1 MSDLPKL
8 ISFDNLL
15 SNEIE
20 RSKEIQ
26 RERNLLRRETERL
39 RRVSNNLSYL
49 LERSQKQLLEE
60 IVKRDKV
67 SV

>member
-1 MSDLPKL
+1 MSDLPNL

-39 RRVSNNLSYL
+39 RRVSNNLNYL
-49 LERSQKQLLEE
+49 LEKSQKQLLEE

>member
-15 SNEIE
+15 SHEIE

-39 RRVSNNLSYL
+39 RRVSNNLNYL
-49 LERSQKQLLEE
+49 LEKSQKQLLEE

>member
-8 ISFDNLL
+8 ISFDTLL

-39 RRVSNNLSYL
+39 RRVSNNLNYL
-49 LERSQKQLLEE
+49 LEKSQKQLLEE

-67 SV
+67 NV